1 MRNGVAEEPQCDRIR
16 ESRTQDDFFP
26 MGGAEIVRGTAQ
38 ASHLPKAHRLAKRE
52 AKRRRVCHTERAAVK
67 RAASERVLQWLHQGQ
82 SVAAVDFDRD
92 SDRSVVANRAWLPGE
107 LALDP
112 EVASTG
118 LHGLACGRAAQVAAT
133 RHDRARRW
141 RGVGGSPATVAEVDP
156 PWPSAEL
163 GCPETVTNTSTEPTS
178 RFHQSCVRTSHRKEF
193 SERKDAWQQG
203 GPSTRCL
210 AGDTCRLP
218 PRQQAAPA
226 RLQTERGSKLY
237 NAQVRKTPS
246 WPSSWANFSR
256 F

>member
-1 MRNGVAEEPQCDRIR
+1 MPHRTCGR
-16 ESRTQDDFFP
+16 ETSGQR
-26 MGGAEIVRGTAQ
+26 AGTAVV
-38 ASHLPKAHRLAKRE
+38 E
-52 AKRRRVCHTERAAVK
+52 
-67 RAASERVLQWLHQGQ
+67 GQ

-112 EVASTG
+112 EVAITG
-118 LHGLACGRAAQVAAT
+118 LHGLACGGAAQVAAT

-163 GCPETVTNTSTEPTS
+163 GCPEMVTNTSTEPTS

-203 GPSTRCL
+203 GASTRCP

-237 NAQVRKTPS
+237 NTQVRKTPS